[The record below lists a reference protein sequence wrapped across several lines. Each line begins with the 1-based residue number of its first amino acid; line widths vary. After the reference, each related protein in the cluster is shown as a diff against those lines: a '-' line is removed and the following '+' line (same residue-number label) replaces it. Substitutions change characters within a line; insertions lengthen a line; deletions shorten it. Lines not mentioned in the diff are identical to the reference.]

1 MSTNFLS
8 ALGLFGLGLS
18 AYGQPAAKV
27 DLPPPYHSPSV
38 RNAPQV
44 IDRPG
49 GARLQLPAGFK
60 IEEFATDFDSRPRF
74 MLLASGGEILLSETI
89 QNGSVW
95 VLFDKNKDFKAEDRK
110 KLIGGLDRPYGMA
123 LWKEYLYVSE
133 PSSVKRFKFD
143 PKALTA
149 GPGEEVVSL
158 AGFEKGHTTRTLLFS
173 PDGSKLY
180 VTVGSMSN
188 VSAGEPA
195 LRAAIH
201 EYNPDGTG
209 HVVVATGTRNP
220 VGLRF
225 YPGTKDLWAAIQERD
240 ELGDDLVPDYFT
252 KIQRG
257 GFYGWPYAYI
267 GPNEDPRRKGE
278 APDLVKKT
286 NVPDVVLGAH
296 VAVLDFIFYTGKQ
309 FPAEYQGGAF
319 LVFHGS
325 WNRANRVGYSVA
337 FVPFKDGKP
346 TTDKPQDF
354 LTGFMLSPDKRE
366 VWGRPVGLLQLPDGS
381 ILVSDDGGKKIWRI
395 SYGK

>member
-1 MSTNFLS
+1 MVL
-8 ALGLFGLGLS
+8 
-18 AYGQPAAKV
+18 
-27 DLPPPYHSPSV
+27 
-38 RNAPQV
+38 AP
-44 IDRPG
+44 
-49 GARLQLPAGFK
+49 
-60 IEEFATDFDSRPRF
+60 
-74 MLLASGGEILLSETI
+74 GGEILLTETI

-95 VLFDKNKDFKAEDRK
+95 VLFDKNKDFKSEERK

-123 LWKEYLYVSE
+123 LWKEYLYVAE
-133 PSSVKRFKFD
+133 PASVKRYKFD
-143 PKALTA
+143 AKALTA
-149 GPGEEVVSL
+149 GPGEEVISL

-188 VSAGEPA
+188 VSAGEPPM
-195 LRAAIH
+195 RAAIH
-201 EYNPDGTG
+201 EYNPDGSG

-225 YPGTKDLWAAIQERD
+225 YPGTNDLWATVQERD

-278 APDLVKKT
+278 APGLVKKT
-286 NVPDVVLGAH
+286 IVPDVILGAH
-296 VAVLDFIFYTGKQ
+296 VAVLDHIFYTGKQ
-309 FPAEYQGGAF
+309 FPAEYHGGAF
-319 LVFHGS
+319 LAFHGS
-325 WNRANRVGYSVA
+325 WNRAKRVGYSVA
-337 FVPFKDGKP
+337 FVPFKDAKP
-346 TTDKPQDF
+346 VTNKPRDF
-354 LTGFMLSPDKRE
+354 LTGFMISPDRRE

-381 ILVSDDGGKKIWRI
+381 ILLSDDGGKKIWRI